1 MVRRSQVG
9 DAETVGHVDELGI
22 TCERR
27 KKEIKDNS
35 SHLSQAVGKEKM
47 G

>member
-9 DAETVGHVDELGI
+9 GAETVRCVDELGV

-35 SHLSQAVGKEKM
+35 SHLSQAVGEEKT